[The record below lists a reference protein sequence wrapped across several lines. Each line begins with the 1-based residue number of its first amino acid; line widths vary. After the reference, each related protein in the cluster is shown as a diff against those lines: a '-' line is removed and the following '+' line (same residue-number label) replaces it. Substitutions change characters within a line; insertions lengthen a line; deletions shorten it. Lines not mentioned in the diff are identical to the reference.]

1 MFIRSHL
8 KEKTMFNETQFESA
22 TALSDAEL
30 EVVALLDGEEETT
43 EESVEEE
50 LLDDDAEEA
59 DQEEDLEEEG
69 EDEDLEEE
77 GDDEAA
83 SDDASDEQAEG

>member
-50 LLDDDAEEA
+50 LLDDDAEAEG
-59 DQEEDLEEEG
+59 EEEEMEEG
-69 EDEDLEEE
+69 DDEDLEEE

>member
-1 MFIRSHL
+1 MFILSHL

-50 LLDDDAEEA
+50 LLDDDAEAEG
-59 DQEEDLEEEG
+59 EEEEMEEG
-69 EDEDLEEE
+69 DDEDLEEE